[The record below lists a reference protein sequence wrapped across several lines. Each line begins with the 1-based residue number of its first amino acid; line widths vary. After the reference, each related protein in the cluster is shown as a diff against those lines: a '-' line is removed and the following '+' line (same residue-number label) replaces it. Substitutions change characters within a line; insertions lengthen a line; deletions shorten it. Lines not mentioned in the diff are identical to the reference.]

1 MKIVSGTNTKAAIKN
16 ALASPNSSPI
26 KPTDGKI
33 VTINILKH
41 KESKD
46 NIVIKNEISL
56 TNLNIDL

>member
-1 MKIVSGTNTKAAIKN
+1 MKIVSGINTKAAIKN
-16 ALASPNSSPI
+16 ALASPNFSPI
-26 KPTDGKI
+26 KPTAGKM